1 VERHTLEETDFVT
14 QLFGV
19 QATVN
24 DPVRVEKIVSL
35 YTSRDPAITECG
47 LQAKK
52 AVHSADSFGDLL
64 QSHVRTW
71 EHLWHRFGIELQN
84 EDAEHQDR
92 VEMVVHLYI
101 FHVLQSIS
109 VNTMNL
115 DLNVGVPSRGWHGEA
130 YRGHVLWDELF
141 IFPMINL
148 RLPEITRQLLVYRYK
163 RLNPAREAARRAG
176 YRGAVFPL
184 SWRSGC
190 STTRA
195 SCSSCCRRM
204 CALSSATSWT

>member
-14 QLFGV
+14 QLFDV

-101 FHVLQSIS
+101 FHVLQSNS
-109 VNTMNL
+109 K
-115 DLNVGVPSRGWHGEA
+115 PSRSSGA
-130 YRGHVLWDELF
+130 PYL
-141 IFPMINL
+141 
-148 RLPEITRQLLVYRYK
+148 TRIM
-163 RLNPAREAARRAG
+163 RAG
-176 YRGAVFPL
+176 RLF
-184 SWRSGC
+184 
-190 STTRA
+190 TQA
-195 SCSSCCRRM
+195 SCW
-204 CALSSATSWT
+204 AATNGPDAPDPTLVKPAT